1 MWRYAWPPRCLGRE
15 SPRLLISVVVVAAPQ
30 VKVLHRKHAQ
40 IAQVS
45 FASAD
50 EAQAFVE
57 GCADDLIID
66 GARASVGYVPD
77 VHEWS
82 SSVLDDPRWGRSS
95 LDDDGRNA
103 GYDGERG
110 DRGGSGAREL
120 GRYPADLDA
129 PRLGGRQR
137 SRSRSPNRD
146 EGGGRRHPA
155 SSRDRTGGDDRERH
169 WPSERTSHQPPDD
182 REPRYGHRGAD
193 DRERPGERDRAWRE
207 RAADWIC
214 DRCTG
219 TNFARRTECFQCAL
233 VYSTPSLRSPK
244 FGEWSKPSSSGY
256 SSRVCFTSWTTG
268 VVHLRVWE
276 LVHTRRRQTTV
287 PSAQS

>member
-1 MWRYAWPPRCLGRE
+1 VWRYAWPPRCLGRE
-15 SPRLLISVVVVAAPQ
+15 SPRLLTSVVVVAAPQ
-30 VKVLHRKHAQ
+30 VKILLRKHAQ

-103 GYDGERG
+103 GYGGERG

-120 GRYPADLDA
+120 GRHPADLDA
-129 PRLGGRQR
+129 PRSGGRQR

-169 WPSERTSHQPPDD
+169 WPSERTSHQLPDD

-214 DRCTG
+214 DRCAG

-233 VYSTPSLRSPK
+233 VYSTPSLRSPTVGDGRH
-244 FGEWSKPSSSGY
+244 FHPAATAHACV
-256 SSRVCFTSWTTG
+256 SRLG
-268 VVHLRVWE
+268 QQVWC
-276 LVHTRRRQTTV
+276 T
-287 PSAQS
+287 